1 MPGTRTI
8 LLILS
13 LFFIESFS
21 VYDFTITNNEKNEL
35 IQLFNGVDLSGWI
48 IHGTEKWYVE
58 DGELVCENGPDN
70 KYGYLSTSEYYD
82 DFILTLEFK
91 QESNGNSGVFFRST
105 LEGVII
111 NGWQV
116 EIAPPGLSTGGIY
129 ESYGREWL
137 IKPNPKDENL
147 NIGDWNSMKIM
158 VKGDF
163 VKTWLNG
170 VEMISLEDKLIGNG
184 KGAIALQIHEG
195 DNVKVRWRNI
205 CLLYTSPSPR
215 DG

>member
-1 MPGTRTI
+1 MPGTRII
-8 LLILS
+8 LVILS

-21 VYDFTITNNEKNEL
+21 VYDFTLTNNEENEL

-70 KYGYLSTSEYYD
+70 HYGYLSTSEYYD

-158 VKGDF
+158 VDGDV

-170 VEMISLEDKLIGNG
+170 AEMISLEDELIGRG
-184 KGAIALQIHEG
+184 KGSIVLQIHEG
-195 DNVKVRWRNI
+195 DDVKVRWRNI
-205 CLLYTSPSPR
+205 ELEEL
-215 DG
+215 

>member
-1 MPGTRTI
+1 MNTMRYTW
-8 LLILS
+8 LILS
-13 LFFIESFS
+13 LFILSSFISDS
-21 VYDFTITNNEKNEL
+21 SLINKEKNEL
-35 IQLFNGVDLSGWI
+35 INLFNGINLSGWT
-48 IHGTEKWYVE
+48 IHGTEKWYV
-58 DGELVCENGPDN
+58 DNGELVCENGPDN
-70 KYGYLSTSEYYD
+70 QYGYLSTTEYYD

-116 EIAPPGLSTGGIY
+116 EIAPPGLFTGGIY
-129 ESYGREWL
+129 ESYGRGWL

-147 NIGDWNSMKIM
+147 NIGDWNSLKIM
-158 VKGDF
+158 VDGDL

-170 VEMISLEDKLIGNG
+170 VEMIRLEDKLIGEG

-195 DNVKVRWRNI
+195 DDVKVRWRNI
-205 CLLYTSPSPR
+205 KLQIL
-215 DG
+215 

>member
-1 MPGTRTI
+1 MNKI
-8 LLILS
+8 KSISLILS
-13 LFFIESFS
+13 MFFLSSFS
-21 VYDFTITNNEKNEL
+21 DNDFSLLSQEKNEL
-35 IQLFNGVDLSGWI
+35 IDLFNGIDLSGWI

-58 DGELVCENGPDN
+58 NGELVCENGPD
-70 KYGYLSTSEYYD
+70 KQYGYLSTSEYYD

-91 QESNGNSGVFFRST
+91 QQSNGNSGVFFRST

-116 EIAPPGLSTGGIY
+116 EIAPPGLFTGGIY

-158 VKGDF
+158 VKGDL

-184 KGAIALQIHEG
+184 EGAIALQIHEG

-205 CLLYTSPSPR
+205 KLQKL
-215 DG
+215 

>member
-1 MPGTRTI
+1 MNKIRYTW
-8 LLILS
+8 LILS
-13 LFFIESFS
+13 LFILSSFS
-21 VYDFTITNNEKNEL
+21 ISNFSLIGQEKNEF
-35 IQLFNGVDLSGWI
+35 IKLFNGIDLSGWT

-58 DGELVCENGPDN
+58 NGELVCENGPDN
-70 KYGYLSTSEYYD
+70 QYGYLSTTEYYD

-111 NGWQV
+111 SGWQV
-116 EIAPPGLSTGGIY
+116 EIAPPGLATGGIY

-137 IKPNPKDENL
+137 VKPNPKDENL
-147 NIGDWNSMKIM
+147 IIGDWNSMKIM
-158 VKGDF
+158 VNGDI

-170 VEMISLEDKLIGNG
+170 IKMISLEDRLIGKG
-184 KGAIALQIHEG
+184 KGSIVLQIHEG

-205 CLLYTSPSPR
+205 KLEKL
-215 DG
+215 

>member
-13 LFFIESFS
+13 LFSIESFS
-21 VYDFTITNNEKNEL
+21 VYDFTLTNNEKNEL

-70 KYGYLSTSEYYD
+70 QYGYLSTSEYYD

-105 LEGVII
+105 LKGVII

-147 NIGDWNSMKIM
+147 TKQ
-158 VKGDF
+158 K
-163 VKTWLNG
+163 K
-170 VEMISLEDKLIGNG
+170 
-184 KGAIALQIHEG
+184 
-195 DNVKVRWRNI
+195 
-205 CLLYTSPSPR
+205 
-215 DG
+215 

>member
-8 LLILS
+8 LVILS

-21 VYDFTITNNEKNEL
+21 VYDFTLTNNEKNEL

-70 KYGYLSTSEYYD
+70 QYGYLSTSEYYD

-105 LEGVII
+105 LEGLII

-137 IKPNPKDENL
+137 IKPNPQDENL

-158 VKGDF
+158 VDGDV

-170 VEMISLEDKLIGNG
+170 TEMISLEDELIGRG
-184 KGAIALQIHEG
+184 KGSIALQIHEG
-195 DNVKVRWRNI
+195 DDVKVRWRNI
-205 CLLYTSPSPR
+205 ELEEL
-215 DG
+215 